1 MADLF
6 LPYTCPHDHIPQ
18 GRVITVV
25 VDDLAALAVDA
36 VLRPAGESLEPAAAV
51 SSRLDQAAGEGFADL
66 RRVSSPLEAGAAVV
80 TGGGN
85 LVAPFVIHTVIRDS
99 ASPVARAKI
108 RRALVSAWQQAG
120 AWGLARLAAPPVGAD
135 GGGLSLEDA
144 VALLVETFPRA
155 GAGEAPAELC
165 IVVER
170 PEDRE
175 AAEAI
180 LGRSA

>member
-1 MADLF
+1 
-6 LPYTCPHDHIPQ
+6 
-18 GRVITVV
+18 VITVV
-25 VDDLAALAVDA
+25 VDDLAALRVDA
-36 VLRPAGESLEPAAAV
+36 VVRPAGESLEPAAACAT
-51 SSRLDQAAGEGFADL
+51 RLDQAAGEAFAGQ

-85 LVAPFVIHTVIRDS
+85 LVAPFVIHAVIRDS

-120 AWGLARLAAPPVGAD
+120 AWGLARIAAPPVGVD
-135 GGGLSLEDA
+135 GGGLTLEDA

-155 GAGEAPAELC
+155 APGDPPAELC

-170 PEDRE
+170 HEERE
-175 AAEAI
+175 AVEAI
-180 LGRSA
+180 LRRSA

>member
-1 MADLF
+1 
-6 LPYTCPHDHIPQ
+6 
-18 GRVITVV
+18 VITVV
-25 VDDLAALAVDA
+25 VDDLAALRVDA
-36 VLRPAGESLEPAAAV
+36 VVRPAGESLEPAAPIAA
-51 SSRLDQAAGEGFADL
+51 RLDEVAGSGFADQ

-99 ASPVARAKI
+99 TSPIARAKI

-120 AWGLARLAAPPVGAD
+120 AWGLARIAAPPVGMD

-144 VALLVETFPRA
+144 VALLLETFPRA
-155 GAGEAPAELC
+155 GSGEAPAELC

-170 PEDRE
+170 QEERE
-175 AAEAI
+175 TVEAI
-180 LGRSA
+180 LRRSA